1 MRKKSF
7 ITFNYDKTKKNIY
20 NGINNWNDTQGWI
33 LIIFVPIFV
42 IISIIEKW
50 APITIILNSFY
61 LRNFILG
68 VPSLIKSNKKV
79 TLYFILGRAIR
90 SNLL

>member
-1 MRKKSF
+1 MCNYIIQNITILIFIFLFFIFSMRKKSF

-50 APITIILNSFY
+50 APITIILNT
-61 LRNFILG
+61 LG
-68 VPSLIKSNKKV
+68 I
-79 TLYFILGRAIR
+79 YFCK
-90 SNLL
+90 